1 MTGMGEDGTNEDDTS
16 DVTDVEL
23 LLDGNAFND
32 GDAGDAL
39 DGEPAEDDGVGD
51 TSHAVDGCNDGHGV
65 NNVVGTR
72 VGDGV

>member
-1 MTGMGEDGTNEDDTS
+1 MGEDGTNEDDTS

-32 GDAGDAL
+32 GGAGDAL
-39 DGEPAEDDGVGD
+39 DGEPPEDDGVGD